1 MQRKAMAR
9 LMGLRFKIQYK
20 KGAENSAADALSR
33 VSQVFQLQATSEIRP
48 TWVQEVV
55 NSYVTDAAA
64 QERLRA
70 LAIQSPDTQGFTLS
84 NGLIR
89 VHGKVWVGDNSALH
103 TKLINAFHNSA
114 IGGHSGVLPTYKRL
128 KRLFSWPGMKL
139 DVDNFVR
146 QCPTCQQ
153 AKHDHTRPAGLL
165 QPLTIPSGLWRQLT
179 MDFIEGLPLSGGA
192 NVIMVVVDR
201 LTKYAHFV
209 PLRHPFTALS
219 VAQAFLDSVVKLHG
233 VPLSIVSDRDKIFTS
248 KLWKELF
255 KSLGTNLQFTT
266 AYHPQTDGQ
275 SERVN
280 QCLEMFLRC
289 SVHDE
294 PRQWRKWLPLA
305 EFLYNSTY
313 HSALGCTP
321 FKALYG
327 CEPNLGAMPV
337 LEEDAMSEATVM
349 LRDRH
354 MQLERLKIQLAS
366 AQNRMKLQADRRR
379 SEKQFSIGDKVF
391 LKLQP
396 YIQSSLVNRPFP
408 KLAFKF
414 FGPYEI
420 LERIGAVAYRL
431 NLPVDS
437 KIHPVFHVS
446 QLKDYVP
453 DHTPVFTN
461 LPKIAELDT
470 VDPMPEAIL
479 DRRLVKKGNSATPQ
493 GLIKWQHIPAE
504 AATWENL
511 SNLKKRFPSFDAWGQ
526 ASAPEEGTVTP
537 DMCHTGET

>member
-1 MQRKAMAR
+1 
-9 LMGLRFKIQYK
+9 
-20 KGAENSAADALSR
+20 
-33 VSQVFQLQATSEIRP
+33 
-48 TWVQEVV
+48 
-55 NSYVTDAAA
+55 
-64 QERLRA
+64 
-70 LAIQSPDTQGFTLS
+70 
-84 NGLIR
+84 
-89 VHGKVWVGDNSALH
+89 
-103 TKLINAFHNSA
+103 
-114 IGGHSGVLPTYKRL
+114 
-128 KRLFSWPGMKL
+128 
-139 DVDNFVR
+139 
-146 QCPTCQQ
+146 
-153 AKHDHTRPAGLL
+153 
-165 QPLTIPSGLWRQLT
+165 

-209 PLRHPFTALS
+209 PLKHPFTASS

-248 KLWKELF
+248 RLWKELF
-255 KSLGTNLQFTT
+255 KSLGTQLQFTT

-305 EFLYNSTY
+305 EFWYNSTY

-327 CEPNLGAMPV
+327 CEPNLGAMPM
-337 LEEDAMSEATVM
+337 LEEDDMSEATVI
-349 LRDRH
+349 LRDR
-354 MQLERLKIQLAS
+354 QLQLDRLKIHLAS

-379 SEKQFSIGDKVF
+379 SEKEFAVGDKVF

-446 QLKDYVP
+446 Q
-453 DHTPVFTN
+453 
-461 LPKIAELDT
+461 
-470 VDPMPEAIL
+470 
-479 DRRLVKKGNSATPQ
+479 
-493 GLIKWQHIPAE
+493 
-504 AATWENL
+504 
-511 SNLKKRFPSFDAWGQ
+511 RFCSRPHSDFYQLA
-526 ASAPEEGTVTP
+526 
-537 DMCHTGET
+537 